1 MPEMRSAHHRL
12 RGALAAAAVLGAWTF
27 ATPAFASA
35 LTPPVID
42 DAALGPA
49 LAVNAGGGPPDPT
62 EQRALCVEPFLSGAV
77 PRDAPM
83 PQRILDLP
91 AAWQFS
97 RGAGQLVA
105 VIDTGVN
112 RHPRLDVRPG
122 GDFVAAGGDGTEDC
136 DGHGTL
142 VAGLIAGRPSRDDG
156 FVGVAPDAQILAIRQ
171 LSLQYEDKNRRS
183 DDEPGKVASGGYG
196 NVLTMAAAVVRAVD
210 LGATVINISEVSC
223 RPAGSGSADAAL
235 GAAVKYAAA
244 RNVVVVAAAGNLDQS
259 VCDAQNERSGWDG
272 VQTVVSPA
280 WFAPYVLSVASTDP
294 DGAVSPFSIHGP
306 WVGIAAP
313 GRGIVSLDSKP
324 GGTGLVDAQ
333 QGAQGTVTVDGTSFS
348 AAYVSGLAALVRARF
363 PELTAAQVI
372 DRVQRSA
379 HNPGTGRDDQVGYG
393 LIDPVAALTAHL
405 SVAGDDVTT
414 PRGFPAPPPDP
425 GPDPLPR
432 RVAIIGSITLLATL
446 AIGYAASIPF
456 RRRNTDSVDPAEE
469 TDPVLATASAGPDTA
484 PPEGR

>member
-1 MPEMRSAHHRL
+1 M
-12 RGALAAAAVLGAWTF
+12 LGGWIL
-27 ATPAFASA
+27 ATPAPAWA
-35 LTPPVID
+35 LTPPAID

-49 LAVNAGGGPPDPT
+49 QAVAAAGGPPDAT
-62 EQRALCVEPFLSGAV
+62 EQRALCVEPFLSAGPPV
-77 PRDAPM
+77 DAPL

-91 AAWQFS
+91 AAWRFS

-122 GDFVAAGGDGTEDC
+122 GDFVRAGGDGTEDC

-142 VAGLIAGRPSRDDG
+142 VAGLIAGRPSPDDG
-156 FVGVAPDAQILAIRQ
+156 FAGVAPDAQILAIRQ
-171 LSLQYEDKNRRS
+171 LSLQYEDKNSRGG
-183 DDEPGKVASGGYG
+183 DEPGKVASGGYG

-210 LGATVINISEVSC
+210 QGATVINISEVSC
-223 RPAGSGSADAAL
+223 SSPGADSADGAL
-235 GAAVKYAAA
+235 GAAVKYAAD
-244 RNVVVVAAAGNLDQS
+244 RNVVVVAAAGNLDRS
-259 VCDAQNERSGWDG
+259 VCSAQNDRSGWDS

-294 DGAVSPFSIHGP
+294 DGSVSPFSIHGP

-324 GGTGLVDAQ
+324 GGVGLVDAQ
-333 QGAQGTVTVDGTSFS
+333 HGAEGAVTVDGTSFS

-372 DRVQRSA
+372 DRIQRTA
-379 HNPGTGRDDQVGYG
+379 HNPGTGRDDRVGHG

-405 SVAGDDVTT
+405 PELGVDAAT
-414 PRGFPAPPPDP
+414 PSAFPAPTPDP

-432 RVAIIGSITLLATL
+432 KVAAIGSLTLLAAL
-446 AIGYAASIPF
+446 AIGYVASIPF
-456 RRRNTDSVDPAEE
+456 RRKDTGTLDPAN
-469 TDPVLATASAGPDTA
+469 DPALDPARAGANTAL
-484 PPEGR
+484 PEGR